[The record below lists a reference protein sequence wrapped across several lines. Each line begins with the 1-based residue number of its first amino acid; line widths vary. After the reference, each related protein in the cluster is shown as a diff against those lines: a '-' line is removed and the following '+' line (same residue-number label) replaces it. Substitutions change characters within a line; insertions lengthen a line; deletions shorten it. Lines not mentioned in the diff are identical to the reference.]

1 MSPTTKEE
9 EKKALLI
16 VTGAS
21 RGLGRAVAIAFCHH
35 HITTSKIHAVLVGR
49 SESALRETAELL
61 STTTTTE
68 QISWRM
74 VVADLGDLDRLDD
87 AIDRILLPEDGSI
100 GTWDECILIN
110 NAGSLGHIGLA
121 TDAPSLRDL
130 QHTVDLNVTSALWL
144 SVRVARFCQQ
154 QQHSDGQTIPKKCT
168 VVNISSLLAIQPFLT
183 LGVYSAGKAARD
195 AFHTAMAQE
204 LLSPSAND
212 DDDDTKDNDNHC
224 VVRILNYA
232 PGPLE
237 GTDMTQQLRTS
248 EALHATLQPHYQKTL
263 VDVNDSALALVRL
276 LQSDNFTS
284 GQHVDYYDLLAGT
297 GDEDDSAK

>member
-1 MSPTTKEE
+1 M
-9 EKKALLI
+9 LLI

-35 HITTSKIHAVLVGR
+35 HISSSKILAVLVGR

-61 STTTTTE
+61 PTTTTE
-68 QISWRM
+68 QISWRT
-74 VVADLGDLDRLDD
+74 VVADLGDLDQLDD
-87 AIDRILLPEDGSI
+87 AIDRILPPKDSI

-121 TDAPSLRDL
+121 ADVPSLRDL
-130 QHTVDLNVTSALWL
+130 RQTVDLNLTSALWL
-144 SVRVARFCQQ
+144 SVRVTRFCQQ
-154 QQHSDGQTIPKKCT
+154 HSGDGQTIPKKCT
-168 VVNISSLLAIQPFLT
+168 VVNISSLVAIQPFPT
-183 LGVYSAGKAARD
+183 LAVYSAGKAARD
-195 AFHTAMAQE
+195 AFHSAMAQE
-204 LLSPSAND
+204 LLSPGAHE
-212 DDDDTKDNDNHC
+212 DDTKDDDKDHC

-284 GQHVDYYDLLAGT
+284 GQHVDYYDLLAFT